1 VAIVMEKT
9 LVAVIKGKNPKE
21 MVRKALILIKYEK
34 LVKPEDKVLIKP
46 NYVAAKHPD
55 TGITTD
61 SRIVEGIIE
70 LVKELGVEEI
80 TVGEGG
86 AWDTDKAFDVVGIR
100 NVVARQKVRLVNL
113 NTDERCTIK
122 IPRAKF
128 LKEVGIAKTVLECT
142 SIINVPKLKVHH
154 MALVTLSMKNLM
166 GFILPKNIMHEHI
179 NQKIVELASIF
190 VDKVKINLV
199 DGFVGS
205 EVDEVDGKPVKMDV
219 VVAGRDMVATDTVSA
234 AIMGIPPEKVRYL
247 KIAEEQG
254 LGTASFKN
262 ITVVGEKIEDVK
274 KGFQLPPQFQEYQ
287 N

>member
-1 VAIVMEKT
+1 MEKALVAIV
-9 LVAVIKGKNPKE
+9 KGKNPKE
-21 MVRKALILIKYEK
+21 IVRKALIFIKYEK

-46 NYVAAKHPD
+46 NYVAAKPPN

-61 SRIVEGIIE
+61 SILVESLIE
-70 LVKELGVEEI
+70 LVKELGVKEI

-100 NVVARQKVRLVNL
+100 DVVARQKIRLVNL

-122 IPRAKF
+122 IPKAKF
-128 LKEVGIAKTVLECT
+128 LKEVGIAKTVLEST

-199 DGFVGS
+199 DGLVGS
-205 EVDEVDGKPVKMDV
+205 EVDEVDRKPVKMDV
-219 VVAGRDMVATDTVSA
+219 VVAGRDMVATDAVSA
-234 AIMGIPPEKVRYL
+234 AIMGISPEKVRYL

-254 LGTASFKN
+254 LGTASPNN
-262 ITVVGEKIEDVK
+262 ITVVGEKIEDIK
-274 KGFQLPPQFQEYQ
+274 REFQLPPQFQNYQ

>member
-1 VAIVMEKT
+1 MEKT
-9 LVAVIKGKNPKE
+9 LVAIIKGKNPKE

-34 LVKPEDKVLIKP
+34 LVRPEDKVLIKP
-46 NYVAAKHPD
+46 NYVAAKHPN

-86 AWDTDKAFDVVGIR
+86 AWDTDKAFDVVSIR
-100 NVVARQKVRLVNL
+100 DVIARQKVRLVNL
-113 NTDERCTIK
+113 NTDERINIK
-122 IPRAKF
+122 IPKARF
-128 LKEVGIAKTVLECT
+128 LREVGIAKTVLKST
-142 SIINVPKLKVHH
+142 AIINIPKLKVHH
-154 MALVTLSMKNLM
+154 MALVTLSLKNLM

-199 DGFVGS
+199 DGLVGS
-205 EVDEVDGKPVKMDV
+205 ETDEINGKPVKMDV
-219 VVAGRDMVATDTVSA
+219 VVAGRDMVATDAVSA

-247 KIAEEQG
+247 KIAEKQG
-254 LGTASFKN
+254 LGTAFLNN
-262 ITVVGEKIEDVK
+262 ITVVGEKIEDIK
-274 KGFQLPPQFQEYQ
+274 REFQLPPQFQDYQ

>member
-1 VAIVMEKT
+1 MEKALVAIV
-9 LVAVIKGKNPKE
+9 KGKNPKE
-21 MVRKALILIKYEK
+21 IVRKALIFIKYEK

-46 NYVAAKHPD
+46 NYVAAKPPN

-61 SRIVEGIIE
+61 SILVESLIE
-70 LVKELGVEEI
+70 LVKELGVKEI

-100 NVVARQKVRLVNL
+100 DVVARQKIRLVNL

-122 IPRAKF
+122 IPKAKF
-128 LKEVGIAKTVLECT
+128 LKEVGIAKTVLEST

-199 DGFVGS
+199 DGLVGS
-205 EVDEVDGKPVKMDV
+205 EVDEVDRKPVKMDV
-219 VVAGRDMVATDTVSA
+219 VVAGRDMVATDAVSA
-234 AIMGIPPEKVRYL
+234 AIMGISPEKVRYL

-254 LGTASFKN
+254 LGTASLNN
-262 ITVVGEKIEDVK
+262 ITVVGEKIEDIK
-274 KGFQLPPQFQEYQ
+274 REFQLPPQFQ